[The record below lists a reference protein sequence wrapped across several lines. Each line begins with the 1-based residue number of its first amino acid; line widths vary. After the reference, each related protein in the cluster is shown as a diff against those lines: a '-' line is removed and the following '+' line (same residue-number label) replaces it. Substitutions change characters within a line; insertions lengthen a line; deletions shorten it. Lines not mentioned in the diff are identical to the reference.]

1 MRDLS
6 HALTYATRPCSGNN
20 REVISHVRRCSG
32 IRCPVQIGRKE
43 IICNLIQMVI
53 QMGHGGKVKGPFL
66 NRSVEKGCVC
76 ECASVCG
83 GESRNGRNRKK
94 PSRRTRKAK
103 IMINLSGK
111 KKNKK

>member
-1 MRDLS
+1 
-6 HALTYATRPCSGNN
+6 
-20 REVISHVRRCSG
+20 
-32 IRCPVQIGRKE
+32 
-43 IICNLIQMVI
+43 MVI

-76 ECASVCG
+76 VCVCASVCG

-94 PSRRTRKAK
+94 PSSRTRKAE

-111 KKNKK
+111 KKKKESKIHPSMRTESRQTDGLPKHDIR